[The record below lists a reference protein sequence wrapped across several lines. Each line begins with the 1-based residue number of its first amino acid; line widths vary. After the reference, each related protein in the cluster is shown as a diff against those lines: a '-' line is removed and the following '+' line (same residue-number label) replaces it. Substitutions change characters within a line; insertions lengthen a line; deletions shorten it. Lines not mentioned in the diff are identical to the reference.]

1 MLDHYRVQ
9 HAAVHFFFDIHF
21 FSSAVGIFLALAPVR
36 VYEDQLTPR
45 IVTLPENRKA
55 VEICTR

>member
-1 MLDHYRVQ
+1 MLSLECIMC
-9 HAAVHFFFDIHF
+9 ASLLTFL
-21 FSSAVGIFLALAPVR
+21 SSSLFLVALFLALAPVR

-45 IVTLPENRKA
+45 AVALPENRKA